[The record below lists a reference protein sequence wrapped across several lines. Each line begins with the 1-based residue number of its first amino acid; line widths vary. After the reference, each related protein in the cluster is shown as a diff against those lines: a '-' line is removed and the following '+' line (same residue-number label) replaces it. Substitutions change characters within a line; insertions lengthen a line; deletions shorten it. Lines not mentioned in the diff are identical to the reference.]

1 MAQAHPHP
9 SATGESSSPSQKTGP
24 TRESAAD
31 RREWRKMRR
40 HIRPTTMWDVP
51 LRLLI
56 AAVVLGLLTPL
67 VDRGLAQVFSPYPD
81 LDSGSVASLL
91 GIISGAMVTLAGLA
105 FAALTTPMSLGITTM
120 SVRLAPLLQSDRV
133 VQWALGSFVATFVYS
148 LLIALSIALG
158 EDSYKPWTGTVGA
171 VLVTLACAVM
181 FLAFV
186 VRVCT
191 LLNSGALL
199 RRLARDGWKALRFS
213 PDRFHTHAVAVSERS
228 VPDGH
233 LVRRRHYGSG
243 GDALLAVNTPRL
255 LDFEDAWGCTIEL
268 VPTVGTPVP
277 VHTLLF
283 RTSEALTSRQE
294 AELEKAVAF
303 GDIES
308 PENGPFGAIR
318 TISDIALKALSPAVN
333 DPSRA
338 VQALDQ
344 IEAILIRLSPM
355 IDAQEKELASRPDAS
370 VLRDWMRS
378 WAEYVAAATDEIR
391 QFGTTSIQIQRR
403 LRALF
408 ADLASICPASQH
420 RALSERV
427 AVLDRGTDRWWDD
440 PLDRRLSTVA
450 DPEGI
455 GGAERY

>member
-1 MAQAHPHP
+1 
-9 SATGESSSPSQKTGP
+9 
-24 TRESAAD
+24 
-31 RREWRKMRR
+31 MRR

-51 LRLLI
+51 PRLLI

-81 LDSGSVASLL
+81 LDSGGVASAL

-148 LLIALSIALG
+148 AAHRPEHRPRRGQLQ
-158 EDSYKPWTGTVGA
+158 TVDGHRRSRPRHPRLRGD
-171 VLVTLACAVM
+171 VP
-181 FLAFV
+181 
-186 VRVCT
+186 R
-191 LLNSGALL
+191 L
-199 RRLARDGWKALRFS
+199 RRARVHTAQLRGGARADSPVTGGKALRFS

-370 VLRDWMRS
+370 VRATGRALGRVRRRRHRRDPPVRNHLDPDPAPPARALRRPRLALPRIPTGGTERTCGRPRPGHRPVVGGPARS
-378 WAEYVAAATDEIR
+378 SALNRRRPRGHRRGRTVLSRRLGEGATRAPTSASSPTPCTSASTAAAST
-391 QFGTTSIQIQRR
+391 
-403 LRALF
+403 
-408 ADLASICPASQH
+408 P
-420 RALSERV
+420 
-427 AVLDRGTDRWWDD
+427 RG
-440 PLDRRLSTVA
+440 
-450 DPEGI
+450 
-455 GGAERY
+455 

>member
-1 MAQAHPHP
+1 
-9 SATGESSSPSQKTGP
+9 
-24 TRESAAD
+24 
-31 RREWRKMRR
+31 
-40 HIRPTTMWDVP
+40 
-51 LRLLI
+51 
-56 AAVVLGLLTPL
+56 
-67 VDRGLAQVFSPYPD
+67 
-81 LDSGSVASLL
+81 
-91 GIISGAMVTLAGLA
+91 
-105 FAALTTPMSLGITTM
+105 
-120 SVRLAPLLQSDRV
+120 
-133 VQWALGSFVATFVYS
+133 
-148 LLIALSIALG
+148 
-158 EDSYKPWTGTVGA
+158 
-171 VLVTLACAVM
+171 M

-186 VRVCT
+186 VRVCK

-199 RRLARDGWKALRFS
+199 RQLTRDGWEALRYS

-233 LVRRRHYGSG
+233 EVRRRHSGAG

-283 RTSEALTSRQE
+283 RTSEALSDKQQD
-294 AELEKAVAF
+294 ELEEAVAF

-308 PENGPFGAIR
+308 AENGPFGAIR

-344 IEAILIRLSPM
+344 IEAILIRLSPQ
-355 IDAQEKELASRPDAS
+355 IAEQERELASHPDAS
-370 VLRDWMRS
+370 VLRDWSRS

-408 ADLASICPASQH
+408 DNVSAICPDSQQK
-420 RALSERV
+420 ALSERL
-427 AVLDRGTDRWWDD
+427 AVLDRGIDRWWDD
-440 PLDRRLSTVA
+440 PLDRRLAAVV

-455 GGAERY
+455 GGAERDLAAASAGRGPGSPGTASPGTAAPTTAEPYASADIRRIADSMYFRVHGRCSHSSRVSSWLFSR